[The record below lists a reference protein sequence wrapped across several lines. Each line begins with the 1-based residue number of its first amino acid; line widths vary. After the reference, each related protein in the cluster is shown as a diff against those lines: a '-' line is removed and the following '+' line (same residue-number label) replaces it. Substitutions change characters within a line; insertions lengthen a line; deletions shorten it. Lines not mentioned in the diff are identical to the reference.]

1 MLKFIVSIAIVL
13 GIVSSVTAGGLVAFE
28 ELPVPVGLDARE
40 PSLYAMQDGR
50 LLMTWTE
57 ASGNNFAVKVAVLS
71 NSTWSAPRT
80 VTASPDLFVN
90 WADFP
95 SASEFADGTVIAHWL
110 QTSGNSAYSY
120 DVRIALSRDDGDT
133 WSAPIVP
140 HRDGTKAQHGFVT
153 LAPLAD
159 EVIAVWLDGRAY
171 DGDLLEGSALSGQM
185 QLRSAVI
192 SSDGTVAP
200 DIAVD
205 FTTCSCCQTAAA
217 VADDALLVVYRD
229 RSEAEVR
236 DISLVIMREGRWSA
250 PASVHEDNW
259 ELSGCPVNGPSIA
272 ARDRRVVVAW
282 FTGAGDVPAINVAFS
297 NDAGSSF
304 GDAVRIDRGEP
315 LGRVDTL
322 MLDHGT
328 ALVSWVEWQGS
339 DEALLVCRATVDGCI
354 SSHRLTL
361 NSEGNSMNFP
371 QLAATSDGIYV
382 AWTHPLPDGSDTIR
396 MMRSAR

>member
-1 MLKFIVSIAIVL
+1 
-13 GIVSSVTAGGLVAFE
+13 
-28 ELPVPVGLDARE
+28 
-40 PSLYAMQDGR
+40 
-50 LLMTWTE
+50 MTWTE

-95 SASEFADGTVIAHWL
+95 SASEFGDGTVIAHWL

-120 DVRIALSRDDGDT
+120 DVRIALSRDNGDT

-153 LAPLAD
+153 LTPLAD

-171 DGDLLEGSALSGQM
+171 DGDLVEGSALSGQM

-205 FTTCSCCQTAAA
+205 LTTCSCCQTAAA

-250 PASVHEDNW
+250 PASVHEDKW

-322 MLDHGT
+322 MLDDGT

-361 NSEGNSMNFP
+361 NSEGSSMNFP
-371 QLAATSDGIYV
+371 QMAATSDGIYV